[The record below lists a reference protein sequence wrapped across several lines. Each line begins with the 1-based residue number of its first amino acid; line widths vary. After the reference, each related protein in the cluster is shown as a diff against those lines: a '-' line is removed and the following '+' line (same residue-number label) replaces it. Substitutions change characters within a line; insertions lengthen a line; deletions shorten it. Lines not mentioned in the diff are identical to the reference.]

1 MVEVVKINPDK
12 VKARMADAGVS
23 IEALAP
29 AVARPGLSADAAA
42 RALSNWIAGRNHPR
56 AGVQDVRAIAEAL
69 SCRPADIARFESQAR
84 FVRSSA
90 RKARLMADLIRG
102 RRVDDAV
109 TLLEFNHRRA
119 ASMVVKALK
128 SAIAD
133 AEQSEADVAR
143 LFVAESRVDG
153 GPIIKRFQ
161 PKDRGRAHPIRKR
174 TSHIVVGV
182 EEAA

>member
-1 MVEVVKINPDK
+1 MKINPEK
-12 VKARMADAGVS
+12 LSRIMAEAGMTRPS
-23 IEALAP
+23 LAAAL
-29 AVARPGLSADAAA
+29 ARPGLDAAEA
-42 RALSNWIAGRNHPR
+42 DSALGNWLGGRNHPR
-56 AGVQDVRAIAEAL
+56 AKAEDIRAIAEAL
-69 SCRPADIARFESQAR
+69 SARPADFARFETQAR

-119 ASMVVKALK
+119 ASMVVKALRT
-128 SAIAD
+128 AIAD
-133 AEQSEADVAR
+133 AEQSEADVSR

-153 GPIIKRFQ
+153 GPIIKRFR
-161 PKDRGRAHPIRKR
+161 PKDRGRSHPIKKR

>member
-1 MVEVVKINPDK
+1 M
-12 VKARMADAGVS
+12 
-23 IEALAP
+23 
-29 AVARPGLSADAAA
+29 ARPGLSADDAA
-42 RALSNWIAGRNHPR
+42 RAIANWRVGRNHPR
-56 AGVQDVRAIAEAL
+56 AKAADVRALAEAL
-69 SCRPADIARFESQAR
+69 SCRPADIARFETKAR

-119 ASMVVKALK
+119 ATMVVKALK
-128 SAIAD
+128 TAIAD
-133 AEQSEADVAR
+133 AEQSEADIGR
-143 LFVAESRVDG
+143 LVVAESRVDG
-153 GPIIKRFQ
+153 GPIIKRFR